1 MFDTK
6 LYVVRHAQGMGN
18 KLAEFHGQYNSDL
31 TELGKKQAE
40 CTAEYLKDVK
50 FDGAYSSDI
59 ARAYST
65 ACIIAKRHDGLEI
78 VKNKLLREIDAG
90 KWECMKFD
98 DIEKNY
104 PKEHEMF
111 MKNLSEFV
119 CPGGE
124 SVKQLHDRVKRGFD
138 EIVKQNPGKTL
149 LIASHATPIR
159 CMLCDWKGLA
169 LSAITQL
176 KWVSNA
182 SVTVVEYN
190 SQTLETHLCE
200 TAYSEHL
207 AKQGFVTELP
217 SNI

>member
-1 MFDTK
+1 MFDTR
-6 LYVVRHAQGMGN
+6 LYVVRHAQGQGN

-65 ACIIAKRHDGLEI
+65 ACIIAERHEGLNV
-78 VKNKLLREIDAG
+78 VKNPLLREIYAG
-90 KWECMKFD
+90 KWERMRFD
-98 DIEKNY
+98 DIEKEY
-104 PKEHEMF
+104 PKEHDMF
-111 MKNLSEFV
+111 MNNLAEFV

-124 SVKQLHDRVKRGFD
+124 SVRQLHDRVKCGFD
-138 EIVKQNPGKTL
+138 EIVRQNPGKTL
-149 LIASHATPIR
+149 LVASHATPIR
-159 CMLCDWKGLA
+159 CMLCDWQGLE
-169 LSAITQL
+169 LGAITAL

-190 SQTLETHLCE
+190 SRTLETHLCE
-200 TAYSEHL
+200 TAHAQHL
-207 AKQGFVTELP
+207 AKAGLVTELP
-217 SNI
+217 ANI